1 MLPAYSHP
9 ADGETEEVADRGYDS
24 NTIFFLEK
32 WFSVDCSG
40 NWIGCRMT
48 GSQKTSTEK
57 PTLTE
62 DFFVGSQGLVM
73 PPKIV
78 GGLNQA
84 LIAES
89 HVHIQLILTENC
101 SPVVAG

>member
-1 MLPAYSHP
+1 
-9 ADGETEEVADRGYDS
+9 
-24 NTIFFLEK
+24 
-32 WFSVDCSG
+32 
-40 NWIGCRMT
+40 MT
-48 GSQKTSTEK
+48 GSQKTSTGK
-57 PTLTE
+57 PTLTG
-62 DFFVGSQGLVM
+62 DSFFGSQGLVM

-78 GGLNQA
+78 AGLNQA